1 MKVIFTPITILYA
14 GESKGVAKIT
24 YTGWDGHKKQMPE
37 AKNTA
42 KIDALE
48 RFANENFSKSRF
60 KDYMQAKNSILS
72 NIGELGNLRAIFIE
86 IHMAILD
93 NRNLTFKMKKL
104 MEKYETKTNFKL
116 DWVDVSHFKL
126 ER

>member
-1 MKVIFTPITILYA
+1 MKKNYTFYYLNIFTLFLLIVIFTPITILYA

-48 RFANENFSKSRF
+48 RFANENFS
-60 KDYMQAKNSILS
+60 QECTLS
-72 NIGELGNLRAIFIE
+72 
-86 IHMAILD
+86 
-93 NRNLTFKMKKL
+93 T
-104 MEKYETKTNFKL
+104 
-116 DWVDVSHFKL
+116 SHDSCREEPQK
-126 ER
+126 